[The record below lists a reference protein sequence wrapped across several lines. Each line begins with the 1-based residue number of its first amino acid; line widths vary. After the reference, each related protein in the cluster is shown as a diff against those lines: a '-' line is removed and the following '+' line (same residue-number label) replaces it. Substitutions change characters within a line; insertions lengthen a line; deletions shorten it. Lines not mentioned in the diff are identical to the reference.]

1 MVDILI
7 DYSATRGFISGI
19 TYSFMFFGI
28 CLFACAVFQVTN
40 FKFVRPQVMLVII
53 GTTLFFGLLLLSL
66 SILELPDDFRDSV
79 VARVVSGIALI
90 VGIVLCTSVASVA
103 IMQQER
109 EDIVK
114 RNIILMAI
122 LATISAVVVI
132 IYAYH

>member
-1 MVDILI
+1 
-7 DYSATRGFISGI
+7 
-19 TYSFMFFGI
+19 
-28 CLFACAVFQVTN
+28 
-40 FKFVRPQVMLVII
+40 MLVII